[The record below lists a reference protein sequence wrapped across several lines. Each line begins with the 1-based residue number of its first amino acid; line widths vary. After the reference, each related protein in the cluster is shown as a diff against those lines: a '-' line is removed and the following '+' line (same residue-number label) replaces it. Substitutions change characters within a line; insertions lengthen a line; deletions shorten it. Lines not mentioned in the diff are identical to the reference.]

1 MTIFVDFL
9 CDASAI
15 FLLQLKDT
23 FMSKLWSTFHGKHK
37 TYASAFY
44 QNISGVEVVRRN
56 VPKKK
61 NSTDLT
67 AKQIEACAI
76 NSKFVNF
83 ATRHNNISP
92 VVIAIFVVEQPDLTS
107 IALSVCAKRRQNAA
121 QKAQHFKEA
130 IMPYLQVVQNLY
142 DQKDKV
148 LTATFRESELWP
160 KFAIASLAPHLH
172 SLAGSTPVTQYRYD
186 IFFILLHLIILRRVS
201 FLNLH
206 SQHASIGAEAFA
218 RALLWWKLGG
228 CYDRDGTF
236 IPNK

>member
-1 MTIFVDFL
+1 M
-9 CDASAI
+9 
-15 FLLQLKDT
+15 
-23 FMSKLWSTFHGKHK
+23 
-37 TYASAFY
+37 
-44 QNISGVEVVRRN
+44 RRN
-56 VPKKK
+56 VAKTG

-92 VVIAIFVVEQPDLTS
+92 IVFAIFAVQQPDVTA
-107 IALSVCAKRRQNAA
+107 IALSICAKRSPPATKTKNFA
-121 QKAQHFKEA
+121 EA
-130 IMPYLQVVQNLY
+130 ITPYLQVVQKLY

-148 LTATFRESELWP
+148 LTARFRESELWP

-206 SQHASIGAEAFA
+206 SQHVSIGTEAFA

-228 CYDRDGTF
+228 CYDDKGVL
-236 IPNK
+236 IPNKWNSEAFNKAYWSK